1 MLYPNKFAKACN
13 NPACRKPV
21 PVGAGYIQKI
31 NNQWVTWCSAC
42 VPERIVIA
50 PAKEVR
56 RELTA
61 DGTVIMPYEAENIP
75 ILRSMP
81 GARWNP
87 STKNWTV
94 STKDS
99 DRTRVLELADRI
111 GLKVA
116 EELRAISFT
125 EEAQNALYAGLYP
138 FQVEGVNWLSK
149 QDSALLGDDMG
160 LGKTVQALMALPSD
174 GYGMIVAPAG
184 LKYNWQDEC
193 KKWRDD
199 LTCTVLEGRGSF
211 RLPRKNEIVITN
223 YDILPDWLVT
233 PKKATGQATQAYY
246 ASLNKWRQDLGAKH
260 PGIELVTL
268 IVDEAHK
275 VKNYKTKQSQKVKNL
290 SSIVKATW
298 GLTGTPLVNR
308 PTDLFGVLDSLNM
321 AYRVF
326 GGINK
331 FRTLFNAWQ
340 DRFGWKY
347 GSPQP
352 IVPELLRRVMLRRRR
367 EEVLPD
373 LPTKT
378 YTTLTIGEMDSS
390 LRRQLDEMW
399 DEYGGMVEVD
409 EELPPFEKFSEIR
422 HKLAKSRIEAML
434 EYVENAEEQDVPL
447 VVFSAHLP
455 PLDALLLREGW
466 AVISGDTPPLR
477 RQEIVRDF
485 QAGNLKGVGVS
496 IKAGGVGLTLTRAW
510 KALFVDLDW
519 TPAANTQA
527 EDRICRIGQMS
538 NKVEI
543 VRMVSDHPL
552 DIHILNLLSTKMAL
566 IQASIE
572 ASMAGTIKQYAGRP
586 ATEGET
592 EEQFQQRMA
601 LVINAQEELVRKRQA
616 EKDNDQKALGK
627 AKSGLIHQREKV
639 RSSRTILPLTTSR
652 TVAVKDAFKY
662 MLSVCDGAHSKDG
675 QGFSKPDAGVAR
687 YLVWAGLE
695 TQTELEAA
703 YYMLTRYHRQLSDK
717 WPSLF
722 TASKEDQEEI
732 VRLAKVAL

>member
-1 MLYPNKFAKACN
+1 MLYPNKFAKTCN

-21 PVGAGYIQKI
+21 AIGAGYIQKI

-42 VPERIVIA
+42 VPERIVTA

-116 EELRAISFT
+116 EELRAVSFT

-260 PGIELVTL
+260 TGIELVTL

-298 GLTGTPLVNR
+298 GLTGTPLINR

-331 FRTLFNAWQ
+331 FRILFNAWQ

-352 IVPELLRRVMLRRRR
+352 IVPELLRRVMLRRKR
-367 EEVLPD
+367 EDVLPD

-378 YTTLTIGEMDSS
+378 YSTLIVGEMDSS

-409 EELPPFEKFSEIR
+409 GELPPFEKFSEIR

-466 AVISGDTPPLR
+466 AVISGDTPLLR

-485 QAGNLKGVGVS
+485 QAGKFKGVGVS
-496 IKAGGVGLTLTRAW
+496 IKAGGVGITLTRAW

-519 TPAANTQA
+519 TPAANLQA
-527 EDRICRIGQMS
+527 ADRICRIGQTS

-572 ASMAGTIKQYAGRP
+572 SSVTGMVKQYAGRP
-586 ATEGET
+586 ATEEES

-601 LVINAQEELVRKRQA
+601 LVVNAQEELTRKQQA
-616 EKDNDQKALGK
+616 EKENDQKALGK
-627 AKSGLIHQREKV
+627 AKSGLIHQREKN
-639 RSSRTILPLTTSR
+639 RSSRTILPLTVAR
-652 TVAVKDAFKY
+652 TVAVKDGFKY

-717 WPSLF
+717 WPLLF
-722 TASKEDQEEI
+722 VASKEDQEEI
-732 VRLAKVAL
+732 VRLAKVAS